1 MYDTVTLSSLSLPRM
16 SLIIMIFVNYGG
28 GGYWF
33 FNHSIWNGLTVADLV
48 FPWFVW
54 IMGVSI
60 VYSFHGRKGDSF
72 KSRLYQIVRRSI
84 ILLGLGLFL
93 NNGKGSKC
101 VTCYR
106 IMLWFWP
113 RPFQSDHSP
122 FSVSFFNRF
131 CFTFSLSLYLSD
143 LLLVPWFV
151 GTVCLSLVASLS
163 KTRPS
168 PFLYLLYR
176 ASLLILWVGIWV
188 CHGA

>member
-1 MYDTVTLSSLSLPRM
+1 MCPLCTRFMDARGTVLNPDSIKSLGVASYYWVWDCFLIMVRDPSVSHVIESCFDFDRTLFKVTTPHFLSL
-16 SLIIMIFVNYGG
+16 
-28 GGYWF
+28 
-33 FNHSIWNGLTVADLV
+33 
-48 FPWFVW
+48 
-54 IMGVSI
+54 
-60 VYSFHGRKGDSF
+60 
-72 KSRLYQIVRRSI
+72 
-84 ILLGLGLFL
+84 
-93 NNGKGSKC
+93 
-101 VTCYR
+101 
-106 IMLWFWP
+106 
-113 RPFQSDHSP
+113 
-122 FSVSFFNRF
+122 FNRF